1 MNEKVIL
8 NRPNGEQT
16 EVSVFAHFKYTGD
29 KYPNI
34 NNVPILICRTGK
46 IDNGNEVLD
55 FYYEKSGLYQPIN
68 DPQAWQ
74 EVKNLIIEIIKGID
88 VKMIKK
94 INGVAFNTNLE
105 NAKPLALK
113 PELIQTLLDNYNKK
127 VVSAVNGIQVS
138 DTPLE
143 TPSVIE
149 PTPVGVVEQS
159 QPVAMESPNV
169 APVIDLNNGV
179 LQENAPVVE
188 QTQPA
193 VAEVSTE
200 PIEDAV
206 SIAPQQPVEIN
217 NTNEQSSLDILG
229 EQVEEFDR
237 QEREEIELEINNHN
251 QIISTELDRHNK
263 KIIDIRNKYA
273 KQKADN
279 FARYKEGLTKTQKKI
294 EENLKDA
301 EAKNEIANMVF
312 ENAKQVDSSIA
323 SQTAE
328 VPSFETPVNPIFQ
341 APSFE
346 QPVVEASV
354 VAPSMEAPLFDLN
367 TTMSTVPVTE
377 ASVEPVTPVND
388 TYTFENAPI
397 NETPVLTLTPQTV
410 QGSNQQ
416 AA

>member
-127 VVSAVNGIQVS
+127 VVSAVNDIQVS

-159 QPVAMESPNV
+159 QSVAMESPNV
-169 APVIDLNNGV
+169 APVIDFNNGV
-179 LQENAPVVE
+179 LQDNAPVVE
-188 QTQPA
+188 QAQPA
-193 VAEVSTE
+193 VAEVSAE

-217 NTNEQSSLDILG
+217 NNNNEQSSLDMLG

-237 QEREEIELEINNHN
+237 QEREEIEAEINNHN
-251 QIISTELDRHNK
+251 QIINTELDRHNK

-279 FARYKEGLTKTQKKI
+279 FARYKEGLAKTQEQI
-294 EENLKDA
+294 EENLKDSK
-301 EAKNEIANMVF
+301 AKLDLATQIAN
-312 ENAKQVDSSIA
+312 NADAVQAQSIVA
-323 SQTAE
+323 
-328 VPSFETPVNPIFQ
+328 PI
-341 APSFE
+341 E
-346 QPVVEASV
+346 QPVFGASV
-354 VAPSMEAPLFDLN
+354 DISQPSAMEAAPSMETPVFDLN
-367 TTMSTVPVTE
+367 TTMPTAPVTE
-377 ASVEPVTPVND
+377 APVAPVTPVND

-397 NETPVLTLTPQTV
+397 NQTPVLTLTPPTV